1 MKLVLDINEGAGSS
15 NPTGLTSI
23 DGKMYFSAD
32 DGVHGEEL
40 WVSDGTDVG
49 TFRLTDINSD
59 GKNSSPR
66 DITAMDG
73 SIYFSAIKNK
83 FGRELWRLGESDDS
97 AALSRVVHSRK
108 GSRNMR
114 AVRHAKNEFV
124 FNQPNEFG
132 KAKADQII
140 NFRPNDGDQI
150 HLDRDIFK
158 GSGKRIDLVTVSS
171 NHQLKTQQSQA
182 SRFIYYEP
190 QGELYFDRNGD
201 QPGYGKNA
209 GLFAVLKGGPDLT
222 ESNFKIV

>member
-1 MKLVLDINEGAGSS
+1 
-15 NPTGLTSI
+15 
-23 DGKMYFSAD
+23 
-32 DGVHGEEL
+32 
-40 WVSDGTDVG
+40 
-49 TFRLTDINSD
+49 
-59 GKNSSPR
+59 
-66 DITAMDG
+66 MD
-73 SIYFSAIKNK
+73 
-83 FGRELWRLGESDDS
+83 ESDDS
-97 AALSRVVHSRK
+97 AAVARVIHSRK
-108 GSRNMR
+108 GPRKMR
-114 AVRHAKNEFV
+114 AVRNEKNEFV
-124 FNQPNEFG
+124 FDRPNEFG

-150 HLDRDIFK
+150 HLDRDIFE

-171 NHQLKTQQSQA
+171 HHQLKTQQSQA